1 MLYVIYILIVST
13 SFLLPILIG
22 CYYWREKEQFSSFRL
37 GVFCFIITQVILRPI
52 FLYVVGILY
61 PPMQKLVESS
71 VFDSILVVILA
82 ALSAALFEEIGRYV
96 VWKKRRNDVPSYQDA
111 IAFGLGHGGC
121 EAVLA
126 LGLPLF
132 LSIFGW
138 VKAEIPTE
146 LNLTSLGQIIN
157 RPIALMV
164 HTVLTLIVF
173 YGIKKGKK
181 EWVFVLLA
189 ILLHF
194 VLNLTGGILR
204 LYAEYSHFWTSPH
217 ITLLLYLCHLMIVL
231 MIFFYI
237 RNLYIT
243 KNHAVSHSK
252 GI

>member
-22 CYYWREKEQFSSFRL
+22 CYYWRKKEQFSSFRL

-52 FLYVVGILY
+52 FLYVIGMLY

-71 VFDSILVVILA
+71 IFHSILVVILA
-82 ALSAALFEEIGRYV
+82 ALSAGLFEEIGRYV
-96 VWKKRRNDVPSYQDA
+96 VWKKRRHDAPSYQDA

-146 LNLTSLGQIIN
+146 WNLTSLGLIIN
-157 RPIALMV
+157 RPIALIV

-173 YGIKKGKK
+173 YGTKKGKK
-181 EWVFVLLA
+181 EWVFVILA

-194 VLNLTGGILR
+194 VLNLMGGIIQ
-204 LYAEYSHFWTSPH
+204 LYAEYSSFWANPKMT
-217 ITLLLYLCHLMIVL
+217 ILLYLCHLTIAL
-231 MIFFYI
+231 IIFFYM

-243 KNHAVSHSK
+243 KNHAFIN
-252 GI
+252 GIIK